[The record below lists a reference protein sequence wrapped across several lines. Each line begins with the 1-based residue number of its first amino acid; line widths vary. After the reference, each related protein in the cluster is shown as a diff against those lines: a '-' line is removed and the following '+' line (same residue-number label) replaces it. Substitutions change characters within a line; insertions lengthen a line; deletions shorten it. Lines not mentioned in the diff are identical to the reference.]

1 MQLKITAIIPCYNV
15 EKYCRVVIEK
25 TLDQC
30 SFIVLIDDG
39 STDQTSKILQELQSL
54 NSQKIHLITFPQ
66 NQGKGIA
73 LLEGIKYALSDT
85 SFDALVTID
94 SDGQHLPSEIPKL
107 VSCIQEGASVV
118 IGSRDFTK
126 IPFRRR
132 LPNMLISFLLRR
144 LYSHAPQDTQSGYRA
159 FNEKFSKK
167 MVQEIYG
174 NRYETEFRCL
184 LIALRDKDTICER
197 QIETIY
203 LDKNRSSHFSPIRD
217 SFLILKVFFHHWRS
231 KSI

>member
-1 MQLKITAIIPCYNV
+1 MKVTAIVPCYNV
-15 EKYCRVVIEK
+15 EKYCRNVIEK
-25 TLDQC
+25 TLDHC

-39 STDQTSKILQELQSL
+39 STDQTNKILQELQSS

-107 VSCIQEGASVV
+107 VSCIQEGSSLV

-132 LPNMLISFLLRR
+132 L
-144 LYSHAPQDTQSGYRA
+144 
-159 FNEKFSKK
+159 
-167 MVQEIYG
+167 
-174 NRYETEFRCL
+174 
-184 LIALRDKDTICER
+184 
-197 QIETIY
+197 
-203 LDKNRSSHFSPIRD
+203 
-217 SFLILKVFFHHWRS
+217 
-231 KSI
+231 